1 MYHGPLLELSRIF
14 GMYHGIH
21 ESKRMH
27 VFSHIF
33 SPKEGR
39 ALRMRIKSSRVT
51 RFIRQTVGMGS
62 SLHGTD

>member
-1 MYHGPLLELSRIF
+1 MYHGPLLELSWIF
-14 GMYHGIH
+14 GMYHGVH

-39 ALRMRIKSSRVT
+39 ALHMRIESSP
-51 RFIRQTVGMGS
+51 
-62 SLHGTD
+62 